1 MRNKIILGCEAKDR
15 ITGFQGIIT
24 GHAKYLTGCD
34 QYIIQPKCEDS
45 NGKYP
50 EANWFDEGR
59 IELIGTGINS
69 DEVKG
74 EKNGC
79 DYVAPIK

>member
-1 MRNKIILGCEAKDR
+1 MKKEFKMGDEVKDK

-24 GHAKYLTGCD
+24 GHAKYFTGCD
-34 QYIIQPKCEDS
+34 QFIIQPKCDKP
-45 NGKYP
+45 GTYP

-59 IELIGTGINS
+59 VEF
-69 DEVKG
+69 VKTEMTEKDVES

-79 DYVAPIK
+79 DYTAPIK